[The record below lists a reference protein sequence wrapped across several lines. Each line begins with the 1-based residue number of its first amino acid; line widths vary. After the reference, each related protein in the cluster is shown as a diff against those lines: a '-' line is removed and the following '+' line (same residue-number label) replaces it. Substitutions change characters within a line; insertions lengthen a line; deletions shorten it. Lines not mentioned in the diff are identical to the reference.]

1 MRATVR
7 DGATVRCGARYHTV
21 AQGKQA
27 LSDRATCEVAP
38 GEASAALGA
47 ATLQSS
53 DIATGRSQ
61 TESVSPRG
69 PLCSYARRRERG
81 QLEREGAATRIAPLL
96 GRLEKEVHDNL
107 NAWERHHMT
116 DQGCEVTPRY
126 PKIN

>member
-1 MRATVR
+1 M
-7 DGATVRCGARYHTV
+7 

-61 TESVSPRG
+61 TDATLDHSHKERESE
-69 PLCSYARRRERG
+69 RER
-81 QLEREGAATRIAPLL
+81 ERESTYPHL
-96 GRLEKEVHDNL
+96 G
-107 NAWERHHMT
+107 
-116 DQGCEVTPRY
+116 
-126 PKIN
+126 